1 MIDSLPIIC
10 FFGVAAGAVAWIILH
25 RVVLKK
31 LARDHASSF
40 PSDGRRTI
48 FQKGAM
54 LQLFFVGEF
63 IYKKD
68 YLRIGDRSII
78 ILSRVMKLLVPF
90 AIICFVGMMLSPF
103 VLEAV
108 QR

>member
-1 MIDSLPIIC
+1 MIDSLPLIC
-10 FFGVAAGAVAWIILH
+10 FFGVSGGIVIWIILH
-25 RVVLKK
+25 RIVLQK

-54 LQLFFVGEF
+54 MQFFFIGEF

-68 YLRIGDRSII
+68 YLRIGDRTIT
-78 ILSRVMKLLVPF
+78 ILSRVLKFLIPF
-90 AIICFVGMMLSPF
+90 SIVCFIGMMLSPF

-108 QR
+108 RR